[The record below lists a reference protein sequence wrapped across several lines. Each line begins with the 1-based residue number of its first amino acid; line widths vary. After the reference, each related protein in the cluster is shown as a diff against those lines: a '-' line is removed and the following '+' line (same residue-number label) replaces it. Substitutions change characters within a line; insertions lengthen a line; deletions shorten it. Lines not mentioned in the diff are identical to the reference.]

1 MSLEESERLNEI
13 LVFQQK
19 IAIELKQLKEALQD
33 FKDELND
40 TIADNGKEVT
50 EKLHAIEAY
59 QKNILEPNQRKLYNM
74 LLELAGKEEV
84 ESPSPEPKT

>member
-1 MSLEESERLNEI
+1 MSLEESERLKQLSADI
-13 LVFQQK
+13 QK
-19 IAIELKQLKEALQD
+19 LKQALQNL
-33 FKDELND
+33 KDELND
-40 TIADNGKEVT
+40 TLADNHKEVT